1 MTSTSKPT
9 KRETFSAFQGRNL
22 IIELHPTWI
31 VMRQKGK
38 RYRYTLTYD
47 QAWKI
52 GAQNAANEKRLA
64 KLAAKKGK
72 TK

>member
-1 MTSTSKPT
+1 MTKTTSPT
-9 KRETFSAFQGRNL
+9 RRETFSLFQGRNL

-31 VMRQKGK
+31 TMRQKGK

-52 GAQNAANEKRLA
+52 GAQNAAIEARIA
-64 KLAAKKGK
+64 KLAKKKGNQ
-72 TK
+72 